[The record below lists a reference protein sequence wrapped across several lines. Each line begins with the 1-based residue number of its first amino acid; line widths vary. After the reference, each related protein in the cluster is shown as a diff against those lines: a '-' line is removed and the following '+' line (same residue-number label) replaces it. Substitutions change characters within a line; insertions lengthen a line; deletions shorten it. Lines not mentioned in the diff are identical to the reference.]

1 MAARFVNVDRNTPM
15 LLPPDLR
22 DWIGEDDLVHFVIEA
37 VDRLPLEIF
46 QINHRGSG
54 DEQFPPHMMLALL
67 IYCYANSIF
76 SSRKIERATYRDI
89 SVRYLTADTH
99 PDHDTICTFRRNN
112 FAAISEAFVDVL
124 ELAKELKLLKLGNIA
139 LDGTHIKANASIDKN
154 VTYERAVE
162 IREQLTLDIA
172 ELMNEAEKA
181 DQKDNDS
188 QKLPDEIARREKL
201 INKMDGAI
209 EELKK
214 RAAKQEEQAKE
225 KYRKKLKHRKKHQ
238 AKTGKKPRGYKP
250 KEPQIKPEDSK
261 QQCNL
266 SDPESR
272 VMRKNLRSGY
282 TQSYNAQAGVDTEG
296 SQLIV
301 GNRVSQSAGDHAEL
315 EAGIKSIDERT
326 GKPKSISTDAGYVN
340 GDMIDRVQT
349 EVGVEV
355 YCSVHREGAH
365 SERHYDYRPK
375 EKTDRKAK
383 TIKDKRLIEMGEKL
397 KTESGR
403 EIYSRRN
410 HTVETAFGI
419 IKEVMGFRNFLLRG
433 VEKVSGEWELV
444 CLSYNLKRLHNLT
457 KA

>member
-444 CLSYNLKRLHNLT
+444 CLSYNLKRPHNLT

>member
-1 MAARFVNVDRNTPM
+1 MSARFVSVDRDTPM

-22 DWIGEDDLVHFVIEA
+22 EWVPEDDLVHFVIEA

-46 QINHRGSG
+46 QVNQRGSG
-54 DEQFPPHMMLALL
+54 DQQFPPHMMLSLV

-89 SVRYLTADTH
+89 SVRYLTGDNH
-99 PDHDTICTFRRNN
+99 PDHDTICTFRRRN
-112 FAAISEAFVDVL
+112 FTAISEAFVEVL
-124 ELAKELKLLKLGNIA
+124 ELAKELELLKLGNIA

-154 VTYERAVE
+154 VNYQRAVE
-162 IREQLTLDIA
+162 IREQLALDIA
-172 ELMNEAEKA
+172 DLMDQAEKA
-181 DQKDNDS
+181 DQRDNDE

-201 INKMDGAI
+201 IKKMDGAI
-209 EELKK
+209 EELKR
-214 RAAKQEEQAKE
+214 RAAKQEEKAKE
-225 KYRKKLKHRKKHQ
+225 KYRKKLKRRKKHK
-238 AKTGKKPRGYKP
+238 AETGSKLRGYEP
-250 KEPQIKPEDSK
+250 KEPEIKAEESK

-266 SDPESR
+266 TDPDAR

-301 GNRVSQSAGDHAEL
+301 GNRISQSAGDRAEL
-315 EAGIKSIDERT
+315 EPGIQCIDERT
-326 GKPKSISTDAGYVN
+326 GKPSSVSTDAGYVN
-340 GDMIDRVQT
+340 GDMTERVQT
-349 EVGVEV
+349 EAGVEV
-355 YCSVHREGAH
+355 YCSVHREDAH

-375 EKTDRKAK
+375 EKTGRKSRA
-383 TIKDKRLIEMGEKL
+383 IKDRRLIEMGEKL
-397 KTESGR
+397 KTDVGKQ
-403 EIYSRRN
+403 IYSRRN

-419 IKEVMGFRNFLLRG
+419 IKEVMGFRSFLLRG

-457 KA
+457 RA

>member
-1 MAARFVNVDRNTPM
+1 MATRFVNVDRNTPM

-46 QINHRGSG
+46 QLNHRGSG

-67 IYCYANSIF
+67 IYCYANGIF

-99 PDHDTICTFRRNN
+99 PDHDTICTFRRKN

-162 IREQLTLDIA
+162 IREQLHLDIA
-172 ELMNEAEKA
+172 EMMNEAEKA
-181 DQKDNDS
+181 DQKENDS
-188 QKLPDEIARREKL
+188 QKLPDEMARREKL
-201 INKMDGAI
+201 ISKMDGAI

-214 RAAKQEEQAKE
+214 RAVKQEEQAKE
-225 KYRKKLKHRKKHQ
+225 KYQKKLARRKEHKV
-238 AKTGKKPRGYKP
+238 KTGKKPRGYKP
-250 KEPQIKPEDSK
+250 KEPRVKPEDSK

-266 SDPESR
+266 SDPDAR

-301 GNRVSQSAGDHAEL
+301 GNRISQSAGDRAEL
-315 EAGIKSIDERT
+315 ELGVDSIAKRT
-326 GKPKSISTDAGYVN
+326 GKPTSVSTDAGYVN
-340 GDMIDRVQT
+340 GDMIERVQS
-349 EVGVEV
+349 EAGVEV
-355 YCSVHREGAH
+355 YCSVHREDAH

-375 EKTDRKAK
+375 KKPDRKPKA
-383 TIKDKRLIEMGEKL
+383 IKDKRFIEMGEKL
-397 KTESGR
+397 KTEEGK
-403 EIYSRRN
+403 EIYRRRN

-419 IKEVMGFRNFLLRG
+419 IKEVMGFRSFRLRG

-457 KA
+457 RA